1 MAAGEVR
8 PMERGR
14 EGMPGGGGYRR
25 GGQVR
30 GRMNQSRGSYT
41 YNKKSL
47 FVLVTVLAL
56 VAILAIWGIGK
67 LIYSVIPVGE
77 LYVTG
82 LTRYDEDEI
91 ICTAGLPDI
100 GKRRQVD
107 REAICEKLLASYPYL
122 KAVHVKYRFPTGT
135 VIEVEEE
142 TPCYYAEVAGEYYAM
157 NSELKVL
164 ERAKSE
170 SRFHEAGLLKVVM
183 PDGVKVLLGQTPE
196 YGDDYLTGLLNEV
209 LQSALA
215 ERVDRIEIEDR
226 YHVSLLCDGIYT
238 LYLGDIHNIAAKL
251 EVGALMLGDGA
262 LQAGVTATLDISNP
276 QKTSIRY
283 NQAETT
289 DVAGTP

>member
-1 MAAGEVR
+1 M
-8 PMERGR
+8 
-14 EGMPGGGGYRR
+14 
-25 GGQVR
+25 
-30 GRMNQSRGSYT
+30 
-41 YNKKSL
+41 
-47 FVLVTVLAL
+47 
-56 VAILAIWGIGK
+56 
-67 LIYSVIPVGE
+67 
-77 LYVTG
+77 
-82 LTRYDEDEI
+82 
-91 ICTAGLPDI
+91 
-100 GKRRQVD
+100 
-107 REAICEKLLASYPYL
+107 
-122 KAVHVKYRFPTGT
+122 
-135 VIEVEEE
+135 IEVEEE

-215 ERVDRIEIEDR
+215 RRVDRIEIEDR

-283 NQAETT
+283 NHAETT